1 MELYGPSNSK
11 WDKIVKEKDE
21 EIEALRERVAELA
34 GALKKIRD
42 YTEDTDF
49 PFRAI
54 PRERMIEIAREA
66 LAGKGTFLQNW
77 VLLTR
82 EQWDV
87 VIKERQRLKELEEEL
102 NGYMAWERS
111 INEALNTGD
120 GASRP

>member
-1 MELYGPSNSK
+1 MGLYGPSDSK
-11 WDKIVKEKDE
+11 WDEIAKEKDE

-49 PFRAI
+49 PFG
-54 PRERMIEIAREA
+54 A

-87 VIKERQRLKELEEEL
+87 VIKERQRMKELEKKL
-102 NGYMAWERS
+102 AGYEAQERS
-111 INEALNTGD
+111 VNEALNMGD
-120 GASRP
+120 GAYRP